1 MKIKLLRRFCA
12 DEVKLLLE
20 RMDNNFEEF
29 QISDSK
35 WHPLLPNGDAFG
47 LFTRIEQHCIRS
59 EYKAHYMKHK
69 KAQVYQEILERA
81 MSPAKN
87 RWAYREEKEGLV
99 KQETEPKKM
108 LISRA
113 QYEMAQKLMHQQT
126 LTPPQQILQQE
137 YQKAYAQ
144 NAAQQQYPTVNP
156 WATQQKQ

>member
-35 WHPLLPNGDAFG
+35 WDPLLPNGDGFG
-47 LFTRIEQHCIRS
+47 LFTRIEQYCIRS
-59 EYKAHYMKHK
+59 EYKAHYMKYK

-81 MSPAKN
+81 MSPATN
-87 RWAYREEKEGLV
+87 RWAYREEKEGSV
-99 KQETEPKKM
+99 KQEAGPKKM

-113 QYEMAQKLMHQQT
+113 QYEMANKLLQQQAQFI
-126 LTPPQQILQQE
+126 PPQPSTMLDP
-137 YQKAYAQ
+137 YTQ
-144 NAAQQQYPTVNP
+144 NII
-156 WATQQKQ
+156 KQ

>member
-1 MKIKLLRRFCA
+1 MKLKLLRRFCA

-20 RMDNNFEEF
+20 RMDNNFAEEF

-35 WHPLLPNGDAFG
+35 WDPLLPNGDAFG

-59 EYKAHYMKHK
+59 EYKAHYTKYK
-69 KAQVYQEILERA
+69 RAQVYQEVLERA

-87 RWAYREEKEGLV
+87 RWAYREEKEGFAEQGARPSKV
-99 KQETEPKKM
+99 
-108 LISRA
+108 
-113 QYEMAQKLMHQQT
+113 
-126 LTPPQQILQQE
+126 LTTAALASQAQQILQQE

-156 WATQQKQ
+156 RGSI

>member
-35 WHPLLPNGDAFG
+35 WDPLLPNGDGFG

-59 EYKAHYMKHK
+59 EYKAHYTKYK
-69 KAQVYQEILERA
+69 KAKVYQEILERA
-81 MSPAKN
+81 MSPATN
-87 RWAYREEKEGLV
+87 RWDYREEKSGLV
-99 KQETEPKKM
+99 KQEIGPKKM

-113 QYEMAQKLMHQQT
+113 QYEMANKL
-126 LTPPQQILQQE
+126 LQQ
-137 YQKAYAQ
+137 QAQ
-144 NAAQQQYPTVNP
+144 FITPQPSTMLDPY
-156 WATQQKQ
+156 TQHNLKQ

>member
-1 MKIKLLRRFCA
+1 MRIKLLRRFCA
-12 DEVKLLLE
+12 DEVKLMLE

-35 WHPLLPNGDAFG
+35 WDPLLSSGDAFG
-47 LFTRIEQHCIRS
+47 LFTRIEQYCIKT
-59 EYKAHYMKHK
+59 EYRAHYKKHS
-69 KAQVYQEILERA
+69 KAKVYQEILERA

-87 RWAYREEKEGLV
+87 RWAYREEKEGLAEQGV
-99 KQETEPKKM
+99 RPSKV
-108 LISRA
+108 
-113 QYEMAQKLMHQQT
+113 
-126 LTPPQQILQQE
+126 LTTAALTSQSQQILQQE